1 MQTTELLDKGIRQ
14 MNVNNTFGPIDI
26 AVSGM
31 RAHGKHMEV
40 IASNIANSRTAD
52 AGQGQPYRR
61 LEAVF
66 TTEDDGIS
74 GVTIDDLVEDT
85 SAFQR
90 VYDPGNPKAGP
101 SGYVTMPN
109 VHLPVEMMNLSVAS
123 RVYQANA
130 VILRRYQKLVE
141 TTLEL
146 LR

>member
-1 MQTTELLDKGIRQ
+1 
-14 MNVNNTFGPIDI
+14 MNVDSAFGPIDI

-61 LEAVF
+61 LEAIF
-66 TTEDDGIS
+66 KTEGDGIS
-74 GVTIDDLVEDT
+74 GVTIDELAEDP
-85 SAFQR
+85 SALQR
-90 VYDPGNPKAGP
+90 VYDPGNPKADAA
-101 SGYVTMPN
+101 GYITMPN
-109 VHLPVEMMNLSVAS
+109 VHLPVEMMNLSLAS

>member
-1 MQTTELLDKGIRQ
+1 
-14 MNVNNTFGPIDI
+14 MNVDNAFGPIDI

-40 IASNIANSRTAD
+40 ISSNIANSRTVD

-61 LEAVF
+61 LEAIF
-66 TTEDDGIS
+66 KTDGEGIS
-74 GVTIDDLVEDT
+74 GVTIGDLVEDT
-85 SAFQR
+85 SALQR
-90 VYDPGNPKAGP
+90 VYDPGNPKADA

-109 VHLPVEMMNLSVAS
+109 VHLPVEMMNLNLAS

>member
-1 MQTTELLDKGIRQ
+1 
-14 MNVNNTFGPIDI
+14 MNVDNAFGPIDI

-40 IASNIANSRTAD
+40 IASNIANSRTAN

-61 LEAVF
+61 LEPIFKA
-66 TTEDDGIS
+66 EEDGIS
-74 GVTIDDLVEDT
+74 SVTIDDLVEDT
-85 SAFQR
+85 SALQR
-90 VYDPGNPKAGP
+90 VYDPGNPGADA
-101 SGYVTMPN
+101 SGYITMPN
-109 VHLPVEMMNLSVAS
+109 VHLPVEMMNLSLAS